1 MSTSGP
7 VVRYQGVESS
17 RTETRSMTSCTQS
30 VYLMNAQVPEQAT
43 QDAAYRDMDAF
54 LKGVERRAYVM
65 AEMATRNPDDALDL
79 VQDAML
85 AFVRRYAGKPQGEWA
100 PLFHRVLQNRIRD
113 WARRRKVRSRWTA
126 WLQRNDEDDNDPIQ
140 QAPTPPQ
147 DPWIRRWTRKWRLK
161 N

>member
-1 MSTSGP
+1 
-7 VVRYQGVESS
+7 
-17 RTETRSMTSCTQS
+17 MTSCTQS

>member
-17 RTETRSMTSCTQS
+17 RTENRSMTSCTQS
-30 VYLMNAQVPEQAT
+30 VYLMNAQAPEQAT
-43 QDAAYRDMDAF
+43 
-54 LKGVERRAYVM
+54 
-65 AEMATRNPDDALDL
+65 PDDALDL

-85 AFVRRYAGKPQGEWA
+85 AFVRRYAGELQEEWA

-140 QAPTPPQ
+140 QAP
-147 DPWIRRWTRKWRLK
+147 DPAARSMD
-161 N
+161 